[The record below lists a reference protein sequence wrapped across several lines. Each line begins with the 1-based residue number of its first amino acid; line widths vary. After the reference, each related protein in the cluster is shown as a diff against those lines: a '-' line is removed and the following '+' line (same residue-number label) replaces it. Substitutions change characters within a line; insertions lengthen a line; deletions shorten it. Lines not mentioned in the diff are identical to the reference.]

1 MMGERGGVMASPWE
15 WGAPYYD
22 GGSGAAAAPPTST
35 CRGCGTSASAAGM
48 NLWNHNTA
56 AAQQLAGEAKDVVG
70 VGPDGCG
77 VGSACRLRAL
87 LRSPIVR
94 LFLQEGNEDGNY
106 NALHQSLAAP
116 LETPVLTFE
125 GFLQRQGYRR
135 AADAAAGQGE
145 PRAKRRRGQDGA
157 AAAEE
162 DGSDDEPI
170 VVRVSTQEERAAAAR
185 ANAVDLSSST
195 PGRAAAAPNNGAAS
209 RGQEPPPAV
218 TEAMLAEKIGQLSRS
233 KNYETMSIN
242 QIRAKLAQI
251 FGQDLARHRKAIKR
265 LVKLSAGVA

>member
-1 MMGERGGVMASPWE
+1 M
-15 WGAPYYD
+15 
-22 GGSGAAAAPPTST
+22 
-35 CRGCGTSASAAGM
+35 
-48 NLWNHNTA
+48 
-56 AAQQLAGEAKDVVG
+56 
-70 VGPDGCG
+70 
-77 VGSACRLRAL
+77 
-87 LRSPIVR
+87 R
-94 LFLQEGNEDGNY
+94 LFLEEGNEDGNY
-106 NALHQSLAAP
+106 SALHQSLAAP

-162 DGSDDEPI
+162 DGSDDQPI

-185 ANAVDLSSST
+185 ANAVDLST
-195 PGRAAAAPNNGAAS
+195 PGRAAAAPNNGAPNNGAAS

-265 LVKLSAGVA
+265 LVKLSAGVT